1 MSTPEGLNPQDRAH
15 TLRQGNPPNRAQ
27 SITLRPKN
35 KSLHIFT
42 APNFDKNMIVD
53 LASAAWA
60 STIHPMSVL
69 FNLGKLVPAR
79 DVDDVLSDHVGRMTS
94 LTLRYTCSKDLL
106 AEAFFTDPSSRT
118 KATSDGL
125 TYQNT
130 RIIATPRLPSNS
142 HIVKVNLY
150 HINACDP
157 STDLLEPIE
166 NAFWPF
172 GKIVQLRAYLSH
184 RGTFRGEATIYL
196 DTSGQDE
203 VRSLPSRLHLEEGH
217 YLRSCT
223 KRPPCAPRCQRC
235 GVLGHAIDSCKC
247 PTHPDN
253 IEAERAIQEQQQ
265 IALADTASLRA
276 HQYSVAM
283 IETPVPPVTSS
294 TLTPTHASPILNPPA
309 THTIRRRSISVMNTR
324 AMTTRNRTPHNDNP
338 PIPFDTTMYDPTGRG
353 LNASKHSPG
362 ARGLHSRDDGINPA
376 IYTDDEL

>member
-1 MSTPEGLNPQDRAH
+1 MSTLEGLNPQDRAH
-15 TLRQGNPPNRAQ
+15 TLWQGNPPYRAQ
-27 SITLRPKN
+27 STTLRPKN

-53 LASAAWA
+53 LASTAWA

-79 DVDDVLSDHVGRMTS
+79 DMDDVLSDRVGWMTS

-118 KATSDGL
+118 KATSNGL

-150 HINACDP
+150 HINTCDP

-166 NAFWPF
+166 NAFRPF
-172 GKIVQLRAYLSH
+172 GKIVQLRAYLSY
-184 RGTFRGEATIYL
+184 RGTFRGKATIYL
-196 DTSGQDE
+196 DTSRQDE
-203 VRSLPSRLHLEEGH
+203 VRSLPSRLYLGGSLSCLAELCSTNITPVCGYCQEEGH
-217 YLRSCT
+217 YLCSCT
-223 KRPPCAPRCQRC
+223 KRPPRAPCCQQC
-235 GVLGHAIDSCKC
+235 SVLGHVIDSCEC

-265 IALADTASLRA
+265 IALADTAPL
-276 HQYSVAM
+276 
-283 IETPVPPVTSS
+283 
-294 TLTPTHASPILNPPA
+294 
-309 THTIRRRSISVMNTR
+309 
-324 AMTTRNRTPHNDNP
+324 
-338 PIPFDTTMYDPTGRG
+338 
-353 LNASKHSPG
+353 
-362 ARGLHSRDDGINPA
+362 
-376 IYTDDEL
+376 